1 MSKFYG
7 SYMKW
12 VGLLFGILLMS
23 AVAHAQDHPVRPHII
38 GIAGVDLKSEDWRK
52 SKAFYS
58 KILESD
64 VPCVWCGDPRLVLFY
79 AFNDQYV
86 LVSPHFLNDPAA
98 ALWKITFQTDS
109 VPALRKFLKSYN
121 VPVSDAPSQELSDD
135 YLVTTDPEG
144 HRIGFTDRKR
154 TVAAT
159 TSGQPMMRIIHAG
172 FVVKSRALEDT
183 FYKDVLGFRVYWQG
197 GMKDSDTDWV
207 DMQVPDGTDWLEYM
221 LNVSDTADRKELGV
235 MNHIAIGV
243 PDIESAAY
251 RIQKNG
257 LTPTEQPQIG
267 RDGKWQ
273 LNLYDPDS
281 TRVELMEFTPVQKPC
296 CSGFTGQHPGAR
308 PAAKASSNP

>member
-1 MSKFYG
+1 M
-7 SYMKW
+7 M
-12 VGLLFGILLMS
+12 GIT
-23 AVAHAQDHPVRPHII
+23 ARAQDPPARPRIL
-38 GIAGVDLKSEDWRK
+38 GIAGIDLRSEDWRK

-86 LVSPHFLNDPAA
+86 LVSPYSPSDSPT

-109 VPALRKFLKSYN
+109 VPALRIFLRSRN
-121 VPVSDAPSQELSDD
+121 VRVSEAPTQELPDD

-154 TVAAT
+154 AVAAKIP
-159 TSGQPMMRIIHAG
+159 GQPIVRMIHAG
-172 FVVKSRALEDT
+172 FVVKSRAIEDS
-183 FYKDVLGFRVYWQG
+183 FYKDILGFRVYWHG
-197 GMKDSDTDWV
+197 GMQDSDTDWV

-221 LNVSDTADRKELGV
+221 LNVRDTADSKELGV

-257 LTPTEQPQIG
+257 LTASEPPQIG

-273 LNLYDPDS
+273 LNLYDPDK
-281 TRVELMEFTPVQKPC
+281 TRVELMEFAPVQKPC
-296 CSGFTGQHPGAR
+296 CSEFSGPHPGPQTVSKAPPR
-308 PAAKASSNP
+308 P

>member
-1 MSKFYG
+1 
-7 SYMKW
+7 MKR
-12 VGLLFGILLMS
+12 VSLLFAILLIS
-23 AVAHAQDHPVRPHII
+23 TAALAQDHSSRPRIL
-38 GIAGVDLKSEDWRK
+38 GIAGVDLRSEDWRK

-86 LVSPHFLNDPAA
+86 LVSPHFPNDPPA

-109 VPALRKFLKSYN
+109 VPALRTFLKNHN
-121 VPVSDAPSQELSDD
+121 VQVSEAPTQELPDD

-154 TVAAT
+154 TVADT
-159 TSGQPMMRIIHAG
+159 PSGQPIMRIIHAG
-172 FVVKSRALEDT
+172 FVVKSRAMEDS
-183 FYKDVLGFRVYWQG
+183 FYKDILGFHVYWHG

-207 DMQVPDGTDWLEYM
+207 DMQVPDGSDWLEYM
-221 LNVSDTADRKELGV
+221 LNVSDTGDKKELGV

-243 PDIESAAY
+243 SDIESAAY

-257 LTPTEQPQIG
+257 LTHTEQPQIG

-273 LNLYDPDS
+273 LNLYDPDD
-281 TRVELMEFTPVQKPC
+281 TRVEFMEFTPIQRPC
-296 CSGFTGQHPGAR
+296 CSDFTGPHPR
-308 PAAKASSNP
+308 PQSAPKATSRP

>member
-1 MSKFYG
+1 
-7 SYMKW
+7 MKR
-12 VGLLFGILLMS
+12 VSLFFAMLLISTAALP
-23 AVAHAQDHPVRPHII
+23 QDHSSRPRIL
-38 GIAGVDLKSEDWRK
+38 GIAGVDLRSEDWRK

-86 LVSPHFLNDPAA
+86 LVSPHLPNDPATG
-98 ALWKITFQTDS
+98 LWKITFQTDS
-109 VPALRKFLKSYN
+109 VPALRTFLKN
-121 VPVSDAPSQELSDD
+121 HKVQVSEAPTQELPDD

-159 TSGQPMMRIIHAG
+159 TLRQPIMRIIHAG
-172 FVVKSRALEDT
+172 FVVKSRATEDS
-183 FYKDVLGFRVYWQG
+183 FYKNILGFHIYWHG

-221 LNVSDTADRKELGV
+221 LNVSDTEDKKELGV

-243 PDIESAAY
+243 SDIESAAY

-273 LNLYDPDS
+273 LNLYDTDD
-281 TRVELMEFTPVQKPC
+281 TRVEFMEFTPIQRPC
-296 CSGFTGQHPGAR
+296 CSDFTGPHPR
-308 PAAKASSNP
+308 PQSAPKATSQP